1 MAEPMAK
8 TISNTPRN
16 LSGNQRHFLDLCDLS
31 ATEIRE
37 IVDGAH
43 RIKARRRS
51 PLASDKVL
59 AGKSIAMIFEQPS
72 LRTRMSFDM
81 GIRELGGES
90 IMVTGKE
97 IELGERES
105 IADTARVLS
114 RYVDGIMIRILSHA
128 QLIEL
133 AQHATVPVLNGLTKT
148 SHPCQVMADVQTF
161 EERKGNIGGKT
172 IAWVGDS
179 NNVLRSWVEAAAKL
193 EFTIKIAT
201 PEELQPDPK
210 LVEWAKAN
218 KADLRL
224 MRDPNAAVEGSDC
237 VVADAWV
244 SMGDKDGKR
253 RHNLLKPY
261 QVNAH
266 LMKVAG
272 PQAIFMHCLPAK
284 RGEEVTDAVMD
295 GPQSVVFDE
304 AENRLHAQKSVLAW
318 AYGESF
324 A

>member
-1 MAEPMAK
+1 MAK
-8 TISNTPRN
+8 TSN
-16 LSGNQRHFLDLCDLS
+16 LSGNQRHFLDLGDLTS
-31 ATEIRE
+31 DEIRR
-37 IVDGAH
+37 ILDGAR
-43 RIKARRRS
+43 RIKARRRA
-51 PLASDKVL
+51 PLASDRVL

-72 LRTRMSFDM
+72 MRTRMSFDI

-90 IMVTGKE
+90 LMVTGKE

-114 RYVDGIMIRILSHA
+114 RYVDGIMIRILNHK

-133 AQHATVPVLNGLTKT
+133 AENATVPVVNGLTKT

-161 EERKGNIGGKT
+161 EEHRGEISGRT
-172 IAWVGDS
+172 VAWVGDS
-179 NNVLRSWVEAAAKL
+179 NNVLRSWVEASARL
-193 EFTIKIAT
+193 DFTIRVAT
-201 PEELQPDPK
+201 PEELQPDPA
-210 LVEWAKAN
+210 LVQWAKEN

-224 MRDPNAAVEGSDC
+224 MRDPHKAVEGSDC

-244 SMGDKDGKR
+244 SMGDKDAGR

-261 QVNAH
+261 QVNAK
-266 LMKVAG
+266 LMADAG

-304 AENRLHAQKSVLAW
+304 AENRLHAQKSILAW